1 MKIPS
6 KYKFWRWHIVL
17 KIKYA
22 IIAFFKP
29 KHISLKYWINSNIYT
44 WDYKIKP
51 YNWGDSVNVKL
62 AELISTKTIIP
73 YKYSYKK
80 GTIAMMGS
88 ILPWAIDKNTII
100 WGSGTL
106 SSQDPLWNTI
116 EKPLSVRAVRGP
128 LTRQL
133 LLSRGIDC
141 PEVYGDPALLF
152 PRFYSPNVEK
162 RYKFGVILHVSTQA
176 NAAVYSKLN
185 AILGGGNMLIINPK
199 QFSSWHSFID
209 DICSCNTILSSSL
222 HGIIIADAYEIPNA
236 WISLDENHPDNN
248 FKFKDYYLS
257 VGKDITQPLNF
268 DTMTSEQ
275 IQDCVQH
282 WRKPNIDLDK
292 LLSVCPFYK

>member
-51 YNWGDSVNVKL
+51 YNWGDFVNVKL

-80 GTIAMMGS
+80 GTISMMGS

-176 NAAVYSKLN
+176 NSAVYSKLN
-185 AILGGGNMLIINPK
+185 AILGGNMLIINLN
-199 QFSSWHSFID
+199 QFSSWNSFID

>member
-22 IIAFFKP
+22 IIAFFNP

-51 YNWGDSVNVKL
+51 YNWGDFVNVKL

-80 GTIAMMGS
+80 ETIAMMGS

-176 NAAVYSKLN
+176 NSAVYSKLN
-185 AILGGGNMLIINPK
+185 AILGGNMLIINLK
-199 QFSSWHSFID
+199 QFSSWNSFID

>member
-22 IIAFFKP
+22 IIAFFNP

-51 YNWGDSVNVKL
+51 YNWGDFVNVKL

-80 GTIAMMGS
+80 ETIAMMGS

-176 NAAVYSKLN
+176 NSAVYSKLN
-185 AILGGGNMLIINPK
+185 AILGGNMLIINLK
-199 QFSSWHSFID
+199 QFSSWNSFID

-257 VGKDITQPLNF
+257 VVKDITQPLNF

>member
-51 YNWGDSVNVKL
+51 YNWGDFVNVKL

-80 GTIAMMGS
+80 ETIAMMGS

-176 NAAVYSKLN
+176 NSAVYSKLN
-185 AILGGGNMLIINPK
+185 AILGGNMLIINLK
-199 QFSSWHSFID
+199 QFSSWNSFID

>member
-1 MKIPS
+1 
-6 KYKFWRWHIVL
+6 
-17 KIKYA
+17 
-22 IIAFFKP
+22 
-29 KHISLKYWINSNIYT
+29 
-44 WDYKIKP
+44 
-51 YNWGDSVNVKL
+51 
-62 AELISTKTIIP
+62 
-73 YKYSYKK
+73 
-80 GTIAMMGS
+80 MMGS

-176 NAAVYSKLN
+176 NSAVYSKLN
-185 AILGGGNMLIINPK
+185 AILGGNMLIINLK
-199 QFSSWHSFID
+199 QFSSWNSFID

>member
-51 YNWGDSVNVKL
+51 YNWGDFVNVKL

-80 GTIAMMGS
+80 GTISMMGS

-176 NAAVYSKLN
+176 NSAVYSKLN
-185 AILGGGNMLIINPK
+185 AILGGNMLIINLK
-199 QFSSWHSFID
+199 QFSSWNSFID

>member
-51 YNWGDSVNVKL
+51 YNWGDFVNVKL

-80 GTIAMMGS
+80 ETIAMMGS

-176 NAAVYSKLN
+176 NSAVYSKLN
-185 AILGGGNMLIINPK
+185 AILGGNMLIINLN
-199 QFSSWHSFID
+199 QFSSWNSFID

>member
-51 YNWGDSVNVKL
+51 YNWGDFVNVKL

-80 GTIAMMGS
+80 ETIAMMGS

-176 NAAVYSKLN
+176 NSAVYSKLN
-185 AILGGGNMLIINPK
+185 AILGGNMLIINLK
-199 QFSSWHSFID
+199 QFSSWNSFID

-292 LLSVCPFYK
+292 LLSVCPLYK

>member
-51 YNWGDSVNVKL
+51 YNWGDFVNVKL

-80 GTIAMMGS
+80 ETIAMMGS

-176 NAAVYSKLN
+176 NSAVYSKLN
-185 AILGGGNMLIINPK
+185 AILGGNMLIINLE
-199 QFSSWHSFID
+199 QFSSWNSFID

>member
-51 YNWGDSVNVKL
+51 YNWGDFVNVKL

-80 GTIAMMGS
+80 ETIAMMGS

-152 PRFYSPNVEK
+152 PRFYSPSVEK

-176 NAAVYSKLN
+176 NSAVYSKLN
-185 AILGGGNMLIINPK
+185 AILGGNMLIINLK
-199 QFSSWHSFID
+199 QFSSWNSFID

>member
-51 YNWGDSVNVKL
+51 YNWGDFVNVKL

-199 QFSSWHSFID
+199 QFSSWH
-209 DICSCNTILSSSL
+209 
-222 HGIIIADAYEIPNA
+222 
-236 WISLDENHPDNN
+236 
-248 FKFKDYYLS
+248 
-257 VGKDITQPLNF
+257 
-268 DTMTSEQ
+268 
-275 IQDCVQH
+275 
-282 WRKPNIDLDK
+282 
-292 LLSVCPFYK
+292 